1 MKHLAE
7 DDSPAEARSVGA
19 RLWYLVLFMA
29 SSTPERFGDYELH
42 ERLGVGG
49 MAETFVAIRRGPGG
63 FEQRVCLKRIL
74 PTFINDAEF
83 VQMFLRE
90 ARLSALLHHGH
101 IARVLD
107 FGMADG
113 AHYLTLELI
122 EGTDLR
128 ALLRHLRMRAE
139 TLNAGLTSY
148 IAHALAAALD
158 FAHTADDEGHA
169 AGIIHRDVSPSNVL
183 LSNAG
188 EIKLADFGIAKAT
201 NLPGSIQSGA
211 LKGKVPYMAPEYA
224 LGRDCSARSDLF
236 SLGVLL
242 YECLAGYRPFDGD
255 NDIQTL
261 DRARKGRHELLR
273 EAAPASPAPLA
284 DAIESLLAP
293 NPRERPP
300 NAAVFLAML
309 ADVAPP
315 PLAQRELGD
324 LVGSVDRCTRD
335 AVPSAPGLA
344 STRPAPTLR
353 PRKRLPSRR

>member
-1 MKHLAE
+1 MVTSA
-7 DDSPAEARSVGA
+7 
-19 RLWYLVLFMA
+19 
-29 SSTPERFGDYELH
+29 PERFGDYDLV

-49 MAETFVAIRRGPGG
+49 MAETFLAIRRGPGG

-74 PTFINDAEF
+74 PIFMHDDEFIE
-83 VQMFLRE
+83 MFLRE

-107 FGMADG
+107 FGITDG

-128 ALLRHLRMRAE
+128 AALRHLRRRGE
-139 TLNAGLTSY
+139 SLEPGLTSY
-148 IAHALAAALD
+148 VAHALASALD
-158 FAHTADDEGHA
+158 FAHTADEHGNA

-211 LKGKVPYMAPEYA
+211 IKGKLPYMAPEYA
-224 LGRDCSARSDLF
+224 MGLRCSARSDLF

-242 YECLAGYRPFDGD
+242 YECLAGYRPFDGGS
-255 NDIQTL
+255 DIQTL
-261 DRARKGRHELLR
+261 DRARNGRHDLLQD
-273 EAAPASPAPLA
+273 AAPDVPAPLA
-284 DAIESLLAP
+284 EAIESLLTP
-293 NPRERPP
+293 SPEERPP
-300 NAAVFLAML
+300 NAAAFIAML
-309 ADVAPP
+309 ADVPPP
-315 PLAQRELGD
+315 PLAQRDLGI
-324 LVGSVDRCTRD
+324 LVRSVEKVEKDD
-335 AVPSAPGLA
+335 AIPSSPGLA

-353 PRKRLPSRR
+353 PRARLPSRR